1 MKNRKRVYHS
11 LLFRLVWIILGLSLL
26 SACNFTSSKR
36 NEHTV
41 RINLNDTNAEDTTY
55 SPTDTVPYLKVA
67 VSAMISPKETFAYYK
82 ALFGYISGKTNKR
95 IKIIQRKTYSEVN
108 ELLNNHQVDMAFIC
122 SGAYVNDRQDGYPIK
137 IVAIPVINGRPT
149 YQAYI
154 ITYKYSGINKF
165 EDLKGK
171 SFAFTDPLSN
181 TGYFYAISRI
191 KALGYN
197 KKTFFKDYVFT
208 YAHDISIQLVA
219 KQIVDGASVD
229 GLIFDY
235 LKHSHPEQLKNIR
248 IIEKSQLFGIP
259 PIVVPPF
266 TPDSTL
272 KKLQRILYQMD
283 KDSLGIKILK
293 KLMID
298 RFIPANDSLYNS
310 IRRMDK
316 IIKQ

>member
-11 LLFRLVWIILGLSLL
+11 FLFRLVCIILISSLL
-26 SACNFTSSKR
+26 SACDFVSSKR
-36 NEHTV
+36 NNPHIS
-41 RINLNDTNAEDTTY
+41 INLNDTSDGDTTY
-55 SPTDTVPYLKVA
+55 SPMDTIPYLRVA

-82 ALFGYISGKTNKR
+82 ELFGYISRKTNKR
-95 IKIIQRKTYSEVN
+95 IKIVQRKTYSEVN
-108 ELLNNHQVDMAFIC
+108 ELLNNNQVDMAFIC
-122 SGAYVNDRQDGYPIK
+122 SGAYVNDRRDGYPIK

-154 ITYKYSGINKF
+154 ITYKSSEVKKF

-181 TGYFYAISRI
+181 TGYLYALSRI
-191 KALGYN
+191 KSLGYN
-197 KKTFFKDYVFT
+197 KKTFFKDFVFT

-235 LKHSHPEQLKNIR
+235 LQHSHPERLKNIR
-248 IIEKSQLFGIP
+248 IVEKSQFFGIP
-259 PIVVPPF
+259 PIVVPPS

-272 KKLQRILYQMD
+272 MKLQHILCQMD
-283 KDSLGIKILK
+283 KDTMGVKILK

-298 RFIPANDSLYNS
+298 RFVPANDSLYNS

-316 IIKQ
+316 TIKQ

>member
-1 MKNRKRVYHS
+1 MKNRKEIYGGF
-11 LLFRLVWIILGLSLL
+11 LFWSACIILSFSFL

-36 NEHTV
+36 GNPSV
-41 RINLNDTNAEDTTY
+41 SINLNDTSDGDTSY
-55 SPTDTVPYLKVA
+55 SPMDTVLYLKVA

-82 ALFGYISGKTNKR
+82 ELFGYISRKTNKK

-108 ELLNNHQVDMAFIC
+108 KLLNNNQVDIAFIC
-122 SGAYVNDRQDGYPIK
+122 SGAYVNDRRNGYPIK
-137 IVAIPVINGRPT
+137 IVAIPVINGKPT

-154 ITYKYSGINKF
+154 ITYKSSGIKKF

-181 TGYFYAISRI
+181 TGYLYAISRI
-191 KALGYN
+191 KTLGYN
-197 KKTFFKDYVFT
+197 KKKFFKDYVFT

-219 KQIVDGASVD
+219 KQIIDGASVD

-235 LKHSHPEQLKNIR
+235 LQHSPPKRLKNIR
-248 IIEKSQLFGIP
+248 IVEKSQLFGIP
-259 PIVVPPF
+259 PIVVPPT
-266 TPDSTL
+266 TPDSAL
-272 KKLQRILYQMD
+272 KKLQRILCQMD
-283 KDSLGIKILK
+283 KDTTGIKILK

-298 RFIPANDSLYNS
+298 RFVPANDSLYNS

-316 IIKQ
+316 IIE

>member
-11 LLFRLVWIILGLSLL
+11 LLFRMVWIILGFSLL

-55 SPTDTVPYLKVA
+55 SPMDTIPYLKVA
-67 VSAMISPKETFAYYK
+67 VSAMISPKETFTYYK
-82 ALFGYISGKTNKR
+82 ELFGYISRKTNKK

-108 ELLNNHQVDMAFIC
+108 KLLNNHQVDMAFIC
-122 SGAYVNDRQDGYPIK
+122 SGAYVNDRHDGYPIK

-154 ITYKYSGINKF
+154 ITYKSSGIKKF

-181 TGYFYAISRI
+181 TGYSYPISRI
-191 KALGYN
+191 RSLGYT
-197 KKTFFKDYVFT
+197 KKTFFKDFVFT

-229 GLIFDY
+229 GLIFNY
-235 LKHSHPEQLKNIR
+235 LQNSHPERLKNIR
-248 IIEKSQLFGIP
+248 IVEKSQFFGIP
-259 PIVVPPF
+259 PVVVPPS

-272 KKLQRILYQMD
+272 KKLQRILCQMD
-283 KDSLGIKILK
+283 KDSLGVKILK

-298 RFIPANDSLYNS
+298 RFIPANDSS
-310 IRRMDK
+310 
-316 IIKQ
+316 

>member
-1 MKNRKRVYHS
+1 MKNRKGIYHS
-11 LLFRLVWIILGLSLL
+11 FLFRLAFILLISGLL
-26 SACNFTSSKR
+26 SACNFISSKR
-36 NEHTV
+36 NSPHIS
-41 RINLNDTNAEDTTY
+41 INLNDTSDGDTTY
-55 SPTDTVPYLKVA
+55 SPMDTIPYLKVA

-82 ALFGYISGKTNKR
+82 ELFGYISRKTNKK
-95 IKIIQRKTYSEVN
+95 IKIVQRKTYSEVN
-108 ELLNNHQVDMAFIC
+108 ELLNNNQVDMAFIC
-122 SGAYVNDRQDGYPIK
+122 SGAYVSDRRDGHPIK
-137 IVAIPVINGRPT
+137 IVAIPVINEKPT
-149 YQAYI
+149 YQAYV
-154 ITYKYSGINKF
+154 ITYKSSKIKKF

-181 TGYFYAISRI
+181 TGYLYAISRI
-191 KALGYN
+191 KSLGYD
-197 KKTFFKDYVFT
+197 KKTFFKDFVFT

-235 LKHSHPEQLKNIR
+235 LQHSHPERLKNIR
-248 IIEKSQLFGIP
+248 IVEKSQSFGIP
-259 PIVVPPF
+259 PIVVPPS

-283 KDSLGIKILK
+283 KDTMGVKILK

-316 IIKQ
+316 IIE

>member
-1 MKNRKRVYHS
+1 MKNRKKAYHNF
-11 LLFRLVWIILGLSLL
+11 LFRLVCIIFISSLL
-26 SACNFTSSKR
+26 SACNFVSSKR
-36 NEHTV
+36 NTPHV
-41 RINLNDTNAEDTTY
+41 NINLNDTSEGDTTY
-55 SPTDTVPYLKVA
+55 SSMDTIPYLRVA

-82 ALFGYISGKTNKR
+82 ELFGYISRKTNKK

-108 ELLNNHQVDMAFIC
+108 KLLNNHQVDMAFIC
-122 SGAYVNDRQDGYPIK
+122 SGAYVNERQDGHPIK

-154 ITYKYSGINKF
+154 ITYKSSEVKKF

-191 KALGYN
+191 RSLGYN
-197 KKTFFKDYVFT
+197 KETFFKDYVFT

-219 KQIVDGASVD
+219 KQVVDGASVD

-235 LKHSHPEQLKNIR
+235 LQHSHPERLKNIR
-248 IIEKSQLFGIP
+248 IVEKSQLFGIP
-259 PIVVPPF
+259 PIVVPSS

-272 KKLQRILYQMD
+272 KKLQRILCQMD
-283 KDSLGIKILK
+283 KDTMGVKILK

-298 RFIPANDSLYNS
+298 RFVPANDSLYNS

>member
-1 MKNRKRVYHS
+1 MKNRKGVYHS
-11 LLFRLVWIILGLSLL
+11 FLFRLVWIALGFSLL
-26 SACNFTSSKR
+26 SACNFISSKR

-41 RINLNDTNAEDTTY
+41 SINLNDTNAEDTTY
-55 SPTDTVPYLKVA
+55 SPKDTIPYLKVA

-108 ELLNNHQVDMAFIC
+108 KLLNNHQVDMAFIC
-122 SGAYVNDRQDGYPIK
+122 SGAYVNDRQDGHSIK

-191 KALGYN
+191 KSLGYN
-197 KKTFFKDYVFT
+197 KKTFFKNYVFT
-208 YAHDISIQLVA
+208 YAHDNSIQLVA
-219 KQIVDGASVD
+219 KQVVDGASVD

-235 LKHSHPEQLKNIR
+235 LKHSHPERLKNIR

-259 PIVVPPF
+259 PIVVPPY
-266 TPDSTL
+266 TSDSTL
-272 KKLQRILYQMD
+272 KKLQRILCQMD
-283 KDSLGIKILK
+283 KDSSGVKILK

>member
-1 MKNRKRVYHS
+1 MKNIKEAYHKS
-11 LLFRLVWIILGLSLL
+11 WFISFCFILAFVLL
-26 SACNFTSSKR
+26 SACNIIPSGKKGETYLK
-36 NEHTV
+36 
-41 RINLNDTNAEDTTY
+41 INLNDTNDGDTTY
-55 SPTDTVPYLKVA
+55 SPMDTIPYLKVA

-82 ALFGYISGKTNKR
+82 ELFGYISRKTNKK
-95 IKIIQRKTYSEVN
+95 IKIIQRKTYSEVD

-122 SGAYVNDRQDGYPIK
+122 SGAYVNDRRDGHPIK
-137 IVAIPVINGRPT
+137 IVAVPVINGKST

-154 ITYKYSGINKF
+154 ITYKSSEIKKF
-165 EDLKGK
+165 KDLKGK

-181 TGYFYAISRI
+181 TGYFYAVSRI
-191 KALGYN
+191 KSLGYN
-197 KKTFFKDYVFT
+197 KKTFFKDFVFT

-235 LKHSHPEQLKNIR
+235 LQHSHPERLKNIR
-248 IIEKSQLFGIP
+248 IVEKSQLFGIP
-259 PIVVPPF
+259 PIVVPPS

-272 KKLQRILYQMD
+272 KKLQRILCQMD
-283 KDSLGIKILK
+283 KDTMGVKILK

-316 IIKQ
+316 IIE